1 MLSRFRG
8 SFCFLGLCNEGVA
21 AAFLRLFVG
30 VAGVDGPPGPGDGA
44 PAPPPPDM
52 AGEEPDSSIV

>member
-30 VAGVDGPPGPGDGA
+30 VAGVDNPPGPGDGA
-44 PAPPPPDM
+44 PAPPPGM